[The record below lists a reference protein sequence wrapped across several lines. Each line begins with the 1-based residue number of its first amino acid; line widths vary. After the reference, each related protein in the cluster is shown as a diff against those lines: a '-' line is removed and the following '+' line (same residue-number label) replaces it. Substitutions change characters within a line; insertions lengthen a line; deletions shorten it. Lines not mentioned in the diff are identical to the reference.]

1 MQHPLNSASSLQGTR
16 GGQSNQTADE
26 LSFAQIWRERAPL
39 RHTADKVETWDKRIA
54 ETPGNYGPSEYSKAF
69 LQLAQL
75 DEDDSVFDMG
85 CGAGSLAIPC
95 ACAGHPVTAADFS
108 DGMLAQLKA
117 NMQEH
122 GLAASAIAQVK
133 LSWEDDWQAAGIA
146 PKSHDVAFASRSI
159 ITDDLADSIVKLTNT
174 ARRKVCITVVPGNSP
189 RCHVGMLRDIG
200 LSPTGHQDASFAF
213 GVAQE
218 LGLLPEVRYLSSER
232 PEAFATPRAAF
243 DKYRAM
249 LSLTRE
255 NPQGADCAAA
265 EARIKKWLD
274 EHLRQV
280 PLGSLDAKTRASVT
294 RDLIGGTKLS
304 AQASHPPAS
313 TALTGNAAKCD
324 PDPGTLV
331 WMPDKKRMVTWAFI
345 SWNTP
350 DTLL

>member
-1 MQHPLNSASSLQGTR
+1 MLCPGNSATSAEGA
-16 GGQSNQTADE
+16 GNGQANQAIDE

-39 RHTADKVETWDKRIA
+39 RHAADKVETWDKRIA
-54 ETPGNYGPSEYSKAF
+54 ETPSNYGPSEYSKAF
-69 LQLAQL
+69 LRLALL
-75 DEDDSVFDMG
+75 DEGDSVFDMG

-95 ACAGHPVTAADFS
+95 ACAGHQVTAADFS

-117 NMQEH
+117 NMGEH
-122 GLAASAIAQVK
+122 GLAANAIEQVR

-174 ARRKVCITVVPGNSP
+174 AREKVCITVVPGYSP
-189 RCHVGMLRDIG
+189 RCHTGMLQDIG

-213 GVAQE
+213 AVAQE

-232 PEAFATPRAAF
+232 HEAFASPQAAF
-243 DKYRAM
+243 SKYCAM

-255 NPQGADCAAA
+255 NPQGVDRTAA
-265 EARIKKWLD
+265 EVRIKKWLD

-280 PLGSLDAKTRASVT
+280 PLGSLDEKTRTSVA
-294 RDLIGGTKLS
+294 RDLASNAKSS
-304 AQASHPPAS
+304 AQASRPSVGSVP
-313 TALTGNAAKCD
+313 TDDAAKRD
-324 PDPGTLV
+324 PKPDTLV
-331 WMPDKKRMVTWAFI
+331 WIPDKKRMVTWAFI

-350 DTLL
+350 DALL